1 MKRNL
6 LPRIIALGVVV
17 LLGGYYIIIN
27 VLQIRIGD
35 SPIDVTVQ
43 LARAGGVY
51 TNADVTY
58 RGVSVGTVLAVD
70 VEPQGVSV
78 RLRLKDGT
86 RIPSDVD
93 ASIRQLS
100 AIGEQYVDLIP
111 ASDAGPMLR
120 DGAVI
125 PAGRATVPV
134 PIGDALNNL
143 SGLLN
148 SLDPKSL
155 ATVRSF
161 LVTGFSGTGPDLRTL
176 ISSSQTLTRALS
188 AAQPQTERLIVDG
201 TPTLETLNATNGD
214 VAAYLS
220 NLNQLSAQ
228 FAKSDA
234 DIRAL
239 INQGGPATGQLST
252 LFADIRA
259 NLAGTLEGFAAG
271 SQEVLRYQ
279 PQVQEI
285 FRLLPIVALDLRDIT
300 AGGTL
305 RNELLINVGQN
316 VCTYLGADQLPVPN
330 QTTTAVDI
338 DNRCGRGYQ
347 PDLLQR
353 GADVVPSPR
362 PSAP

>member
-6 LPRIIALGVVV
+6 VPRILALGLVV
-17 LLGGYYIIIN
+17 LLGGYYILVN
-27 VLQIRIGD
+27 VLQLRIGD
-35 SPIDVTVQ
+35 DPIDVRVE
-43 LARAGGVY
+43 LSRAGGIY

-58 RGVSVGTVLAVD
+58 RGVSVGTVTAVD

-78 RLRLKDGT
+78 NLRLEDGT

-100 AIGEQYVDLIP
+100 AIGEQYVELVP
-111 ASDAGPMLR
+111 ASDGGPLLR
-120 DGAVI
+120 DGSVI
-125 PAGRATVPV
+125 PADRATVPV

-143 SGLLN
+143 GGLLD
-148 SLDPKSL
+148 SLPEDDL

-161 LVTGFSGTGPDLRTL
+161 LVTGFRDTGPDLRTL

-201 TPTLETLNATNGD
+201 LPVLGALDASGPD
-214 VAAYLS
+214 FAAYTR
-220 NLNQLSAQ
+220 NLNELSAQ
-228 FAKSDA
+228 FAASDA
-234 DIRAL
+234 DLRAL
-239 INQGGPATGQLST
+239 IAQGGPATGQLT
-252 LFADIRA
+252 GLLADIRDD
-259 NLAGTLEGFAAG
+259 LAGTIDGFAAG
-271 SQEVLRYQ
+271 SEEVLRYQ

-305 RNELLINVGQN
+305 RNELLVNVGQN
-316 VCTYLGADQLPVPN
+316 VCTYLGADQLPVPD
-330 QTTTAVDI
+330 QTTAEVDT
-338 DNRCGRGYQ
+338 DNRCGRGFV

-353 GADVVPSPR
+353 GADPVPSPR
-362 PSAP
+362 PTAP